1 MQVRK
6 FEARTM
12 KDALEMVKKQL
23 GPDAIILAAKDN
35 SNKYGLVG
43 ESSFEITAAVS
54 EETLHKKKFVES
66 RMADADKQ
74 QFQNSSARTQK
85 EIISKFVTR
94 HSTPVVRPVTTQKYI
109 DINDERN
116 AAEERIKNA
125 VQRAYD
131 AGTFL
136 NDRASTANAQRT
148 GVNTATGG
156 QPQRAAQPSQQ
167 SSSQLQQS
175 AQRAGPSVPQSDIE
189 MDSLRSEI
197 ASLKQLIK
205 SIQVPAAETRPYSH
219 YPGENY
225 GIHYE
230 LSSQFQNLVKEGI
243 LEELAAEMILD
254 LQGQVPVT
262 RLKNKPL
269 VEGFLAK
276 KILDDIVISE
286 GETKKFHFFV
296 GPSGGG
302 KTSSII
308 KMASQL
314 MVRENKKVALLTLD
328 TQKVGAV
335 EQLRIY
341 SQILNVPFAVIRGRS
356 DWKEILKFI
365 NSIDYILVDTPGSN
379 LKTQDEVAFFEN
391 LILKEIPSKSVH
403 LVLSAVSKY
412 EDLQGVMA
420 KFAQLNVTDVIF
432 NHLDETVQNG
442 NVYSFNKINKLPLF
456 AFGIGQRIP
465 EDFEYA
471 TKERLVD
478 LIFHIT
484 QKNTTTNEASL

>member
-54 EETLHKKKFVES
+54 EDTLHKKKFAES
-66 RMADADKQ
+66 RMGTNDQQ

-94 HSTPVVRPVTTQKYI
+94 HTTPIAKTTTTQRYI
-109 DINDERN
+109 DINDEKN

-125 VQRAYD
+125 VQRAFD
-131 AGTFL
+131 AGAVL
-136 NDRASTANAQRT
+136 NERT
-148 GVNTATGG
+148 GA
-156 QPQRAAQPSQQ
+156 SQANLVRRQ
-167 SSSQLQQS
+167 EPKKANEETRQ
-175 AQRAGPSVPQSDIE
+175 AGVHSDSEIN
-189 MDSLRSEI
+189 SLRLEI
-197 ASLKQLIK
+197 AGLKQLIK
-205 SIQVPAAETRPYSH
+205 NIQPPAEARSQSH
-219 YPGENY
+219 YPGENF
-225 GIHYE
+225 GIHYD
-230 LSSQFQNLVKEGI
+230 LSSQFQGLVKEGI
-243 LEELAAEMILD
+243 LEDLAAEMILE
-254 LQGQVPVT
+254 LQSQVPVT

-269 VEGFLAK
+269 VEGYLAK
-276 KILDDIVISE
+276 KILEEIVISD

-314 MVRENKKVALLTLD
+314 IVRDNKKVALLTMD

-341 SQILNVPFAVIRGRS
+341 SQILNVPFAVIRGRE
-356 DWKEILKFI
+356 DWREILKFI
-365 NSIDYILVDTPGSN
+365 NSIDYILIDTPGTN
-379 LKTQDEVAFFEN
+379 LKSNEELAIFEN
-391 LILKEIPSKSVH
+391 LIMKEIPSKAVH
-403 LVLSAVSKY
+403 LVLSARNKY
-412 EDLQGVMA
+412 EDLQGVLD
-420 KFAQLNVTDVIF
+420 KFAMLNVTDAIF

-484 QKNTTTNEASL
+484 QKNHSTNSEASL

>member
-54 EETLHKKKFVES
+54 EETLHKKKFAES
-66 RMADADKQ
+66 RMAENDRQ
-74 QFQNSSARTQK
+74 QFQNSSARAQK

-94 HSTPVVRPVTTQKYI
+94 HTTPIAKPVTTQKYI

-131 AGTFL
+131 AGAVLSDKPAVRSQSKT
-136 NDRASTANAQRT
+136 
-148 GVNTATGG
+148 VG
-156 QPQRAAQPSQQ
+156 QKPKAMAVAEPS
-167 SSSQLQQS
+167 
-175 AQRAGPSVPQSDIE
+175 DTE
-189 MDSLRSEI
+189 MNSLRLEI
-197 ASLKQLIK
+197 ASLKQMIK
-205 SIQVPAAETRPYSH
+205 SIQAPVTENRPQSH

-230 LSSQFQNLVKEGI
+230 LSSQFQGLVKEGI
-243 LEELAAEMILD
+243 IEELAAEMLLD

-269 VEGFLAK
+269 VEGYLAK
-276 KILDDIVISE
+276 KILEDIVVSE
-286 GETKKFHFFV
+286 GESKKFHFFV

-308 KMASQL
+308 KMASQ
-314 MVRENKKVALLTLD
+314 MIVRENKKVALLTLD

-379 LKTQDEVAFFEN
+379 LKSEEEISFFDN

-403 LVLSAVSKY
+403 LVLSARSKY
-412 EDLQGVMA
+412 EDLQSVFN
-420 KFAQLNVTDVIF
+420 KFAALNVTDVVF

-442 NVYSFNKINKLPLF
+442 NVYSFNKISKLPLF

-471 TKERLVD
+471 TKERIVD

-484 QKNTTTNEASL
+484 QKNNANSEASL

>member
-66 RMADADKQ
+66 RMAENDKQ

-94 HSTPVVRPVTTQKYI
+94 HTTPVTKPVTTQKYI
-109 DINDERN
+109 DINDEKN

-125 VQRAYD
+125 VQRAFD
-131 AGTFL
+131 AGTLL
-136 NDRASTANAQRT
+136 NDRQVKRQTAKPPETRN
-148 GVNTATGG
+148 
-156 QPQRAAQPSQQ
+156 QQ
-167 SSSQLQQS
+167 VEARQQY
-175 AQRAGPSVPQSDIE
+175 IE
-189 MDSLRSEI
+189 VQNDSEMNSLRSEI
-197 ASLKQLIK
+197 ASLKAMIK
-205 SIQVPAAETRPYSH
+205 NMQTPTESRPQSH

-230 LSSQFQNLVKEGI
+230 LSSQFQGLVKEGV
-243 LEELAAEMILD
+243 LEDLAAEMILD
-254 LQGQVPVT
+254 LQNQVPVT

-276 KILDDIVISE
+276 RILEDIVVSS
-286 GETKKFHFFV
+286 GENKKFHFFV

-314 MVRENKKVALLTLD
+314 IVRENKKVALLTLD

-341 SQILNVPFAVIRGRS
+341 SQILNVPFAVIRERS

-365 NSIDYILVDTPGSN
+365 NSIDYILIDTPGSN
-379 LKTQDEVAFFEN
+379 LKTQEEVSYFERM
-391 LILKEIPSKSVH
+391 ILKEIPSKSVH
-403 LVLSAVSKY
+403 LVLSARNKY
-412 EDLQGVMA
+412 EDLQGVLNN
-420 KFAQLNVTDVIF
+420 FATLNVTDVIF

-484 QKNTTTNEASL
+484 QKNNTTSEASL

>member
-66 RMADADKQ
+66 RMGTNDQQ

-94 HSTPVVRPVTTQKYI
+94 HTTPVAKATTTQRYI
-109 DINDERN
+109 DINDEKN

-125 VQRAYD
+125 VQRAFD
-131 AGTFL
+131 AGAVL
-136 NDRASTANAQRT
+136 NE
-148 GVNTATGG
+148 
-156 QPQRAAQPSQQ
+156 RAATAQVNQARRQGAKKPNEENR
-167 SSSQLQQS
+167 QL
-175 AQRAGPSVPQSDIE
+175 GVHSDSEIN
-189 MDSLRSEI
+189 SLRLEI
-197 ASLKQLIK
+197 AGLKQLIK
-205 SIQVPAAETRPYSH
+205 NIQPSSESRSQSH
-219 YPGENY
+219 YPGENF

-230 LSSQFQNLVKEGI
+230 LSSQFQGLVKEGI
-243 LEELAAEMILD
+243 LEELAAEMILE
-254 LQGQVPVT
+254 LQSQVPVT

-269 VEGFLAK
+269 VEGYLAK
-276 KILDDIVISE
+276 KILEEIVISNSD
-286 GETKKFHFFV
+286 TKKFHFFV

-314 MVRENKKVALLTLD
+314 IVRDNKKVALLTMD

-341 SQILNVPFAVIRGRS
+341 SQILNVPFAVIRGRE
-356 DWKEILKFI
+356 DWREILKFI
-365 NSIDYILVDTPGSN
+365 NSIDYILIDTPGTN
-379 LKTQDEVAFFEN
+379 LKSNEELAVFEN
-391 LILKEIPSKSVH
+391 LIMKEIPSKAIH
-403 LVLSAVSKY
+403 LVLSARNKY
-412 EDLQGVMA
+412 EDLQGVLE
-420 KFAQLNVTDVIF
+420 KFALLNVTDVIF

-442 NVYSFNKINKLPLF
+442 NVYSFNKVNKLPLF

-484 QKNTTTNEASL
+484 QKNHSTNSEASL

>member
-6 FEARTM
+6 FEARSM

-23 GPDAIILAAKDN
+23 GPEAIILAAKDN

-43 ESSFEITAAVS
+43 DSSFEITAAVS

-66 RMADADKQ
+66 RMGDNDKH

-85 EIISKFVTR
+85 DIISKFVTR
-94 HSTPVVRPVTTQKYI
+94 HTAVPVAKPTTSQRYI
-109 DINDERN
+109 DINDEKN

-125 VQRAYD
+125 VQRAFE
-131 AGTFL
+131 AGAVL
-136 NDRASTANAQRT
+136 NDHNSLLKPTKKQAQVQAQANAQ
-148 GVNTATGG
+148 V
-156 QPQRAAQPSQQ
+156 QAQQNNQ
-167 SSSQLQQS
+167 IIQNQNQ
-175 AQRAGPSVPQSDIE
+175 ADSDIN
-189 MDSLRSEI
+189 SLRSEI
-197 ASLKQLIK
+197 ASLKALIK
-205 SIQVPAAETRPYSH
+205 NIQAPGESRPQSH
-219 YPGENY
+219 YPGENF

-230 LSSQFQNLVKEGI
+230 LSAQFQGLVKEGI
-243 LEELAAEMILD
+243 LEELAAEMLLE
-254 LQGQVPVT
+254 LQSQVPVT

-269 VEGFLAK
+269 VEGYLAK
-276 KILDDIVISE
+276 KIMEEIVISE
-286 GETKKFHFFV
+286 VDAKKFHFFV

-314 MVRENKKVALLTLD
+314 IVRENKKVALLTLD

-341 SQILNVPFAVIRGRS
+341 SQILNVPFAVIRGRG

-365 NSIDYILVDTPGSN
+365 NSIDYILIDTPGTN
-379 LKTQDEVAFFEN
+379 LKTAEELAFLDN
-391 LILKEIPSKSVH
+391 LILKEIPSKAVH
-403 LVLSAVSKY
+403 LVLSARNKY
-412 EDLQGVMA
+412 EDLQGILN
-420 KFAQLNVTDVIF
+420 KFAQLNVTDAIF

-442 NVYSFNKINKLPLF
+442 NVYSFNKINRIPLF

-484 QKNTTTNEASL
+484 QKNNITNNEASL

>member
-66 RMADADKQ
+66 RMAENDKQ

-94 HSTPVVRPVTTQKYI
+94 HTTPVTKPVTTQKYI
-109 DINDERN
+109 DINDEKN

-125 VQRAYD
+125 VQRAFD
-131 AGTFL
+131 AGTLL
-136 NDRASTANAQRT
+136 NERSNAVPKQTAKQAQVRMQAEVKHQVET
-148 GVNTATGG
+148 QMLA
-156 QPQRAAQPSQQ
+156 
-167 SSSQLQQS
+167 
-175 AQRAGPSVPQSDIE
+175 QSDSE
-189 MDSLRSEI
+189 LNSLRSEI
-197 ASLKQLIK
+197 ASLKAMIK
-205 SIQVPAAETRPYSH
+205 NINTPAESRPQSH

-230 LSSQFQNLVKEGI
+230 LSSQFQGLVKEGV
-243 LEELAAEMILD
+243 LEELAAEMILE
-254 LQGQVPVT
+254 LQNQVPVT

-276 KILDDIVISE
+276 RILEDIVIST
-286 GETKKFHFFV
+286 GDTKKFHFFV

-314 MVRENKKVALLTLD
+314 IVRDNKKVALLTLD

-341 SQILNVPFAVIRGRS
+341 SQILNVPFAVIRGRG

-365 NSIDYILVDTPGSN
+365 NSIDYILIDTPGSN
-379 LKTQDEVAFFEN
+379 LKTQEEVAFFESM
-391 LILKEIPSKSVH
+391 ILKEIPSKSVH
-403 LVLSAVSKY
+403 LVLSARNKY
-412 EDLQGVMA
+412 EDLQGVLNN
-420 KFAQLNVTDVIF
+420 FVPLNVTDVIF

-442 NVYSFNKINKLPLF
+442 NVYSFNKINKIPLF

-484 QKNTTTNEASL
+484 QKNNTNNEASI

>member
-66 RMADADKQ
+66 RMAENDKQ

-94 HSTPVVRPVTTQKYI
+94 HTTPVTKPVTTQKYI
-109 DINDERN
+109 DINDEKN

-125 VQRAYD
+125 VQRAFD
-131 AGTFL
+131 AGTLL
-136 NDRASTANAQRT
+136 NDRQVQRQTAKPTETRN
-148 GVNTATGG
+148 
-156 QPQRAAQPSQQ
+156 QQ
-167 SSSQLQQS
+167 VEGRQQY
-175 AQRAGPSVPQSDIE
+175 IE
-189 MDSLRSEI
+189 VQNDSEMNSLRSEI
-197 ASLKQLIK
+197 ASLKAMIK
-205 SIQVPAAETRPYSH
+205 NMQTPTESRPQSH

-230 LSSQFQNLVKEGI
+230 LSSQFQGLVKEGV
-243 LEELAAEMILD
+243 LEDLAAEMILD
-254 LQGQVPVT
+254 LQNQVPVT

-276 KILDDIVISE
+276 RILEDIVVSS
-286 GETKKFHFFV
+286 GENKKFHFFV

-314 MVRENKKVALLTLD
+314 IVRENKKVALLTLD

-341 SQILNVPFAVIRGRS
+341 SQILNVPFAVIRERN

-365 NSIDYILVDTPGSN
+365 NSIDYILIDTPGSN
-379 LKTQDEVAFFEN
+379 LKTQEEVSYFERM
-391 LILKEIPSKSVH
+391 ILKEIPSKSVH
-403 LVLSAVSKY
+403 LVLSARNKY
-412 EDLQGVMA
+412 EDLQGVLNN
-420 KFAQLNVTDVIF
+420 FATLNVTDVIF

-484 QKNTTTNEASL
+484 QKNNTTSEASL

>member
-66 RMADADKQ
+66 RMADKDKQ

-94 HSTPVVRPVTTQKYI
+94 HTTPITKPVTTQKYI
-109 DINDERN
+109 DINDEKN

-125 VQRAYD
+125 VQRAFD
-131 AGTFL
+131 AGALLTDRQVQNRQQVVDNRQKVEAQSESEL
-136 NDRASTANAQRT
+136 N
-148 GVNTATGG
+148 
-156 QPQRAAQPSQQ
+156 
-167 SSSQLQQS
+167 
-175 AQRAGPSVPQSDIE
+175 
-189 MDSLRSEI
+189 SLRSEI
-197 ASLKQLIK
+197 ASLKALIK
-205 SIQVPAAETRPYSH
+205 NMQMPAESRPQSH

-230 LSSQFQNLVKEGI
+230 LSSQFQGLIKEGV

-254 LQGQVPVT
+254 LQNQIPVM
-262 RLKNKPL
+262 RLKNRPL
-269 VEGFLAK
+269 IEGFLAK
-276 KILDDIVISE
+276 RILEDIVIAN
-286 GETKKFHFFV
+286 GENKKFHFFV

-302 KTSSII
+302 KTSAII

-314 MVRENKKVALLTLD
+314 MVTENKKVALLTLD

-341 SQILNVPFAVIRGRS
+341 SQILNVPFAVIRERN

-365 NSIDYILVDTPGSN
+365 NTIDYILIDTPGSN
-379 LKTQDEVAFFEN
+379 LKTQGEVSYFEKM
-391 LILKEIPSKSVH
+391 ILKEIPSKAIH
-403 LVLSAVSKY
+403 LVLSARNKY
-412 EDLQGVMA
+412 EDLQEVLNN
-420 KFAQLNVTDVIF
+420 FVTLNVTDVIF

-442 NVYSFNKINKLPLF
+442 NVYSFNKISKLPLF

-484 QKNTTTNEASL
+484 QKNNTTSEASL

>member
-66 RMADADKQ
+66 RMAENDKQ

-94 HSTPVVRPVTTQKYI
+94 HTTPVAKPVTTQKYI
-109 DINDERN
+109 DINDEKN

-125 VQRAYD
+125 VQRAFD
-131 AGTFL
+131 AGTLL
-136 NDRASTANAQRT
+136 NDRQAQKQASAKPVETRNQAVEKR
-148 GVNTATGG
+148 
-156 QPQRAAQPSQQ
+156 QQ
-167 SSSQLQQS
+167 QVEVQNDS
-175 AQRAGPSVPQSDIE
+175 E
-189 MDSLRSEI
+189 MNSLRSEI
-197 ASLKQLIK
+197 ASLKAMIK
-205 SIQVPAAETRPYSH
+205 SMQTPIETRPQSH

-230 LSSQFQNLVKEGI
+230 LSSQFQGLVKEGV

-254 LQGQVPVT
+254 LQNQVPVT

-276 KILDDIVISE
+276 RILEDIVVSN
-286 GETKKFHFFV
+286 GENKKFHFFV

-314 MVRENKKVALLTLD
+314 IVRDNK
-328 TQKVGAV
+328 
-335 EQLRIY
+335 
-341 SQILNVPFAVIRGRS
+341 SPS
-356 DWKEILKFI
+356 
-365 NSIDYILVDTPGSN
+365 NSRY
-379 LKTQDEVAFFEN
+379 
-391 LILKEIPSKSVH
+391 SKSW
-403 LVLSAVSKY
+403 SRRTA
-412 EDLQGVMA
+412 
-420 KFAQLNVTDVIF
+420 
-432 NHLDETVQNG
+432 
-442 NVYSFNKINKLPLF
+442 
-456 AFGIGQRIP
+456 
-465 EDFEYA
+465 
-471 TKERLVD
+471 
-478 LIFHIT
+478 
-484 QKNTTTNEASL
+484 

>member
-54 EETLHKKKFVES
+54 EDTLHKKKFVES
-66 RMADADKQ
+66 RMADRDRE
-74 QFQNSSARTQK
+74 QFQNSSARAQK
-85 EIISKFVTR
+85 EIISKFVNR
-94 HSTPVVRPVTTQKYI
+94 HTTPVIKPVTTQKYI
-109 DINDERN
+109 DINDEKN

-125 VQRAYD
+125 VQRAFD
-131 AGTFL
+131 AGTL
-136 NDRASTANAQRT
+136 LTDRSLPAPKPAQAKPAEIRRQ
-148 GVNTATGG
+148 AE
-156 QPQRAAQPSQQ
+156 AKAQ
-167 SSSQLQQS
+167 
-175 AQRAGPSVPQSDIE
+175 AQVQSDSE
-189 MDSLRSEI
+189 LNSLRSEI
-197 ASLKQLIK
+197 ASLKAMIK
-205 SIQVPAAETRPYSH
+205 NMNTLPETRPQSH

-230 LSSQFQNLVKEGI
+230 LSAQFQNLVKEGI

-254 LQGQVPVT
+254 LQNQVPVT

-276 KILDDIVISE
+276 RILEDIVIAS
-286 GETKKFHFFV
+286 GDTKKFHFFI

-314 MVRENKKVALLTLD
+314 IVRENKKVALLTLD

-341 SQILNVPFAVIRGRS
+341 SQILNVPFAVIRGIS

-365 NSIDYILVDTPGSN
+365 NSIDYILIDTPGSN
-379 LKTQDEVAFFEN
+379 LKTQEEVSFFESM
-391 LILKEIPSKSVH
+391 ILKEIPSKSVH
-403 LVLSAVSKY
+403 LVLSARNKY
-412 EDLQGVMA
+412 EDLQGVLNN
-420 KFAQLNVTDVIF
+420 FATLNVTDVIF
-432 NHLDETVQNG
+432 NHLDETAQNG
-442 NVYSFNKINKLPLF
+442 NVYSFNKISKIPLF

-484 QKNTTTNEASL
+484 QKNNTTNEASL

>member
-66 RMADADKQ
+66 RMAENDKQ

-94 HSTPVVRPVTTQKYI
+94 HTTPVTKPVTTQKYI
-109 DINDERN
+109 DINDEKN

-125 VQRAYD
+125 VQRAFD
-131 AGTFL
+131 AGTLL
-136 NDRASTANAQRT
+136 NDRQVQKQATAKPVETKNQNFNSR
-148 GVNTATGG
+148 
-156 QPQRAAQPSQQ
+156 PQADIH
-167 SSSQLQQS
+167 
-175 AQRAGPSVPQSDIE
+175 SDSE
-189 MDSLRSEI
+189 LNSLRSEI
-197 ASLKQLIK
+197 ASLKALIK
-205 SIQVPAAETRPYSH
+205 NLHPPLENRPQSH
-219 YPGENY
+219 YPGENF

-230 LSSQFQNLVKEGI
+230 LSAQFQGLIKEGVI
-243 LEELAAEMILD
+243 EELAAEMILD
-254 LQGQVPVT
+254 LQNQIPVT

-276 KILDDIVISE
+276 RILEDIVVAT
-286 GETKKFHFFV
+286 GENKKFHFFV

-314 MVRENKKVALLTLD
+314 IVRDNKKVALLTLD

-341 SQILNVPFAVIRGRS
+341 SQILNVPFAVIRERN

-365 NSIDYILVDTPGSN
+365 NSIDYILIDTPGSN
-379 LKTQDEVAFFEN
+379 LKTQEEVSYFERM
-391 LILKEIPSKSVH
+391 ILKEIPSKSVH
-403 LVLSAVSKY
+403 LVLSARNKY
-412 EDLQGVMA
+412 EDLQGMLNN
-420 KFAQLNVTDVIF
+420 FAALNVTDVIF

-442 NVYSFNKINKLPLF
+442 NVYSFNKISKLPLF

-484 QKNTTTNEASL
+484 QKNNNSSEASL

>member
-66 RMADADKQ
+66 RMGEKDQA
-74 QFQNSSARTQK
+74 QFQNSSARAQK

-94 HSTPVVRPVTTQKYI
+94 HTTPVAKPVTTQKYI
-109 DINDERN
+109 DINDEKN

-125 VQRAYD
+125 VQRAFD
-131 AGTFL
+131 AGAVL
-136 NDRASTANAQRT
+136 NDRQTVTPKVAQ
-148 GVNTATGG
+148 
-156 QPQRAAQPSQQ
+156 QRQQAAVAAEVKKQVDAQ
-167 SSSQLQQS
+167 SESE
-175 AQRAGPSVPQSDIE
+175 IN
-189 MDSLRSEI
+189 SLRSEI
-197 ASLKQLIK
+197 ASLKQMMK
-205 SIQVPAAETRPYSH
+205 NFHAPAEARPQSH

-230 LSSQFQNLVKEGI
+230 LSSQFQGLVKEGV
-243 LEELAAEMILD
+243 LEELAAEMILE
-254 LQGQVPVT
+254 LQGQMPVT

-276 KILDDIVISE
+276 KIMEDIVISDDIA
-286 GETKKFHFFV
+286 KKFHFFV

-314 MVRENKKVALLTLD
+314 IVRDNKKVALLTLD

-341 SQILNVPFAVIRGRS
+341 SQILNVPFAVIRGRG

-365 NSIDYILVDTPGSN
+365 NSIDYILIDTPGSN
-379 LKTQDEVAFFEN
+379 LKTTEEVSFFEN
-391 LILKEIPSKSVH
+391 MILKEIPSKCVH
-403 LVLSAVSKY
+403 LVLSARNKY
-412 EDLQGVMA
+412 DDLQGVLN
-420 KFAQLNVTDVIF
+420 KFAVLNVTDVIF

-442 NVYSFNKINKLPLF
+442 NVYSFNKINKIPLF

-484 QKNTTTNEASL
+484 QKNNATSEASL

>member
-1 MQVRK
+1 MIK
-6 FEARTM
+6 NINA
-12 KDALEMVKKQL
+12 
-23 GPDAIILAAKDN
+23 P
-35 SNKYGLVG
+35 G
-43 ESSFEITAAVS
+43 ES
-54 EETLHKKKFVES
+54 
-66 RMADADKQ
+66 
-74 QFQNSSARTQK
+74 
-85 EIISKFVTR
+85 
-94 HSTPVVRPVTTQKYI
+94 RPQ
-109 DINDERN
+109 
-116 AAEERIKNA
+116 
-125 VQRAYD
+125 
-131 AGTFL
+131 
-136 NDRASTANAQRT
+136 
-148 GVNTATGG
+148 
-156 QPQRAAQPSQQ
+156 
-167 SSSQLQQS
+167 
-175 AQRAGPSVPQSDIE
+175 
-189 MDSLRSEI
+189 
-197 ASLKQLIK
+197 
-205 SIQVPAAETRPYSH
+205 SH

-230 LSSQFQNLVKEGI
+230 LSSQFQGLVKEGV
-243 LEELAAEMILD
+243 LEELAAEIILE
-254 LQGQVPVT
+254 LQNQVPVT

-276 KILDDIVISE
+276 RILEDIVIST
-286 GETKKFHFFV
+286 GDTKKFHFFV

-314 MVRENKKVALLTLD
+314 IVRDNKKVALLTLD

-341 SQILNVPFAVIRGRS
+341 SQILNVPFAVIRGRG

-365 NSIDYILVDTPGSN
+365 NSIDYILIDTPGSN
-379 LKTQDEVAFFEN
+379 LKTQEEVSFLEH

-403 LVLSAVSKY
+403 LVLSARNKY
-412 EDLQGVMA
+412 EDLQGVLNN
-420 KFAQLNVTDVIF
+420 FVPLNVTDVIF

-442 NVYSFNKINKLPLF
+442 NVYSFNKINKIPLF

-484 QKNTTTNEASL
+484 QKNNTNNEASI

>member
-66 RMADADKQ
+66 RMAENDKQ

-94 HSTPVVRPVTTQKYI
+94 HTTPVTKPVTTQKYI
-109 DINDERN
+109 DINDEKN

-125 VQRAYD
+125 VQRAFD
-131 AGTFL
+131 AGTLL
-136 NDRASTANAQRT
+136 NDRA
-148 GVNTATGG
+148 NTTPK
-156 QPQRAAQPSQQ
+156 Q
-167 SSSQLQQS
+167 QQS
-175 AQRAGPSVPQSDIE
+175 AKQAQVRMQAEVKHQVETQMQAQSDSE
-189 MDSLRSEI
+189 LNSLRSEI
-197 ASLKQLIK
+197 ASLKAMIK
-205 SIQVPAAETRPYSH
+205 SIHAAPTESRPQSH

-225 GIHYE
+225 GIHFE
-230 LSSQFQNLVKEGI
+230 LSSQFQGLVKEGI
-243 LEELAAEMILD
+243 LEELAAEMILE
-254 LQGQVPVT
+254 LQNQVPVT

-276 KILDDIVISE
+276 RILEDIVISS
-286 GETKKFHFFV
+286 GEQKKFHFFV

-314 MVRENKKVALLTLD
+314 IVRENKKVALLTLD

-341 SQILNVPFAVIRGRS
+341 SQILNVPFAVIRGRQ

-365 NSIDYILVDTPGSN
+365 NSIDYILIDTPGSN
-379 LKTQDEVAFFEN
+379 LKTQEEVSFFESM
-391 LILKEIPSKSVH
+391 ILKEIPSKSVH
-403 LVLSAVSKY
+403 LVLSARNKY
-412 EDLQGVMA
+412 DDLQGVLNN
-420 KFAQLNVTDVIF
+420 FATLNVTDVIF

-442 NVYSFNKINKLPLF
+442 NVYSFNKINKIPLF

-484 QKNTTTNEASL
+484 QKNNTNNEASI

>member
-66 RMADADKQ
+66 RMAENDRQ

-94 HSTPVVRPVTTQKYI
+94 HTTPVTKPVTTQKYI
-109 DINDERN
+109 DINDEKN

-125 VQRAYD
+125 VQRAFD
-131 AGTFL
+131 AGTL
-136 NDRASTANAQRT
+136 LSDRANAAPRQQQAAKQAEIKRQVDAQAQAQAN
-148 GVNTATGG
+148 
-156 QPQRAAQPSQQ
+156 
-167 SSSQLQQS
+167 SSDLN
-175 AQRAGPSVPQSDIE
+175 
-189 MDSLRSEI
+189 SLRSEI
-197 ASLKQLIK
+197 ASLKALIK
-205 SIQVPAAETRPYSH
+205 TIQTPGETRPQSH

-230 LSSQFQNLVKEGI
+230 LSSQFQVLVKEGV
-243 LEELAAEMILD
+243 LEDVAAEMILD
-254 LQGQVPVT
+254 LQNQVPVT

-276 KILDDIVISE
+276 RILEDIVISS
-286 GETKKFHFFV
+286 GDTKKFHFFV

-314 MVRENKKVALLTLD
+314 IVRENKKVALLTFD

-341 SQILNVPFAVIRGRS
+341 SQILNVPFAVIRGRN

-365 NSIDYILVDTPGSN
+365 NSIDYILIDTPGSN
-379 LKTQDEVAFFEN
+379 LKTRDEVSFFEN
-391 LILKEIPSKSVH
+391 MILKEIPSKSIH
-403 LVLSAVSKY
+403 LVLSARNKY
-412 EDLQGVMA
+412 EDLQAVLNN
-420 KFAQLNVTDVIF
+420 FATLNVTDVIF
-432 NHLDETVQNG
+432 NHLDETAQNG
-442 NVYSFNKINKLPLF
+442 NVYSFNKISKVPLF

-484 QKNTTTNEASL
+484 QKNNTSSEASL

>member
-66 RMADADKQ
+66 RMAENDKQ

-94 HSTPVVRPVTTQKYI
+94 HTTPVTKPVTTQKYI
-109 DINDERN
+109 DINDEKN

-125 VQRAYD
+125 VQRAFD
-131 AGTFL
+131 AGTLL
-136 NDRASTANAQRT
+136 NDRQVQRQTAKPTETRN
-148 GVNTATGG
+148 
-156 QPQRAAQPSQQ
+156 QQ
-167 SSSQLQQS
+167 VEGRQQY
-175 AQRAGPSVPQSDIE
+175 IE
-189 MDSLRSEI
+189 VQNDSEMNSLRSEI
-197 ASLKQLIK
+197 ASLKAMIK
-205 SIQVPAAETRPYSH
+205 NMQTPTESRPQSH

-230 LSSQFQNLVKEGI
+230 LSSQFQGLVKEGV
-243 LEELAAEMILD
+243 LEDLAAEMILD
-254 LQGQVPVT
+254 LQNQVPVT

-276 KILDDIVISE
+276 RILEDIVVSS
-286 GETKKFHFFV
+286 GENKKFHFFV

-314 MVRENKKVALLTLD
+314 IVRENKKVALLTLD

-341 SQILNVPFAVIRGRS
+341 SQILNVPFAVIRERN

-365 NSIDYILVDTPGSN
+365 NSIDYILIDTPGSN
-379 LKTQDEVAFFEN
+379 LKTQEEVSYFERM
-391 LILKEIPSKSVH
+391 ILKEIPSKLVH
-403 LVLSAVSKY
+403 LVLSARNKY
-412 EDLQGVMA
+412 EDLQGVLNN
-420 KFAQLNVTDVIF
+420 FATLNVTDVIF

-484 QKNTTTNEASL
+484 QKNNTTSEASL

>member
-66 RMADADKQ
+66 RMAENDKQ

-94 HSTPVVRPVTTQKYI
+94 HTTPVAKAVTTQKYI
-109 DINDERN
+109 DINDEKS

-125 VQRAYD
+125 VQRAFD
-131 AGTFL
+131 AGAVL
-136 NDRASTANAQRT
+136 NNDRTSKSSVVHAKNVAQEKPMQVSS
-148 GVNTATGG
+148 VN
-156 QPQRAAQPSQQ
+156 
-167 SSSQLQQS
+167 
-175 AQRAGPSVPQSDIE
+175 SDSEIN
-189 MDSLRSEI
+189 SLRSEI

-205 SIQVPAAETRPYSH
+205 NIQPSAENRSQSH
-219 YPGENY
+219 YPGENF

-230 LSSQFQNLVKEGI
+230 LSSQFQGLVKEGI
-243 LEELAAEMILD
+243 LEELAAEMILE
-254 LQGQVPVT
+254 LQAQVPVT
-262 RLKNKPL
+262 RLKNRPL
-269 VEGFLAK
+269 VEGYLAK
-276 KILDDIVISE
+276 KILEEIVISE
-286 GETKKFHFFV
+286 NEIKKFHFFV
-296 GPSGGG
+296 GPSGSG

-314 MVRENKKVALLTLD
+314 IVRENKKVALLTLD

-341 SQILNVPFAVIRGRS
+341 SQILNVPFAVIRGRG

-365 NSIDYILVDTPGSN
+365 NSIDYILIDTPGTS
-379 LKTQDEVAFFEN
+379 LRSSDEISFFEN
-391 LILKEIPSKSVH
+391 LILKEIPSKCIH
-403 LVLSAVSKY
+403 LVLSARNKY
-412 EDLQGVMA
+412 EDLQGIFS
-420 KFAQLNVTDVIF
+420 KFSMLNITDVIF
-432 NHLDETVQNG
+432 NHLDETIQNG
-442 NVYSFNKINKLPLF
+442 NVYSFNKVNKLPLF

-484 QKNTTTNEASL
+484 QKNNSTSNEASL

>member
-66 RMADADKQ
+66 RMAENDKQ

-94 HSTPVVRPVTTQKYI
+94 HTTPVTKPVTTQKYI
-109 DINDERN
+109 DINDEKN

-125 VQRAYD
+125 VQRAFD
-131 AGTFL
+131 AGALL
-136 NDRASTANAQRT
+136 NERTNPASKPRTAKQAQVRMQAEVKHQVET
-148 GVNTATGG
+148 QMQA
-156 QPQRAAQPSQQ
+156 
-167 SSSQLQQS
+167 
-175 AQRAGPSVPQSDIE
+175 QSDSE
-189 MDSLRSEI
+189 LYSLRSEI
-197 ASLKQLIK
+197 ASLKAMIK
-205 SIQVPAAETRPYSH
+205 NIHTPAEARPQSH

-230 LSSQFQNLVKEGI
+230 LSSQFQILVKEGI
-243 LEELAAEMILD
+243 LEELAAEMILE
-254 LQGQVPVT
+254 LQNQVPVT
-262 RLKNKPL
+262 RLRNKPL

-276 KILDDIVISE
+276 KILEAIVIST
-286 GETKKFHFFV
+286 GDTKKFHFFV

-314 MVRENKKVALLTLD
+314 IVRDNKKVALLTLD

-341 SQILNVPFAVIRGRS
+341 SQILNVPFAVIRGRG

-365 NSIDYILVDTPGSN
+365 NSIDYILIDTPGSN
-379 LKTQDEVAFFEN
+379 LKTQDEVSFFEN
-391 LILKEIPSKSVH
+391 MILKEIPSKSVH
-403 LVLSAVSKY
+403 LVLSARNKY
-412 EDLQGVMA
+412 DDLQGILNN
-420 KFAQLNVTDVIF
+420 FATLNVTDVIF

-442 NVYSFNKINKLPLF
+442 NVYSFNKINKVPLF

-484 QKNTTTNEASL
+484 QKNNTNNEASI

>member
-35 SNKYGLVG
+35 SHKYGLVG

-54 EETLHKKKFVES
+54 DETLHKKKFTES
-66 RMADADKQ
+66 RMAENDRQ
-74 QFQNSSARTQK
+74 QFASSSARTQK

-94 HSTPVVRPVTTQKYI
+94 HTAPVSKPVTTQKYI
-109 DINDERN
+109 DINDEKS

-125 VQRAYD
+125 VQRAFD
-131 AGTFL
+131 AG
-136 NDRASTANAQRT
+136 ASLSDFTQPRGPKETGKTTNAVKRT
-148 GVNTATGG
+148 EDAKSAPKTVQTG
-156 QPQRAAQPSQQ
+156 QMNQQ
-167 SSSQLQQS
+167 SDSE
-175 AQRAGPSVPQSDIE
+175 IN
-189 MDSLRSEI
+189 SLRSEI
-197 ASLKQLIK
+197 ASLKQMIK
-205 SIQVPAAETRPYSH
+205 SIHPPTENRSQSH

-230 LSSQFQNLVKEGI
+230 LSAQFQGLIKEGI

-254 LQGQVPVT
+254 LQGQMPVT

-269 VEGFLAK
+269 VEGYLAK
-276 KILDDIVISE
+276 KILEDIVISE
-286 GETKKFHFFV
+286 GDTKKFHFFV

-314 MVRENKKVALLTLD
+314 IVRENKKVALLTLD

-341 SQILNVPFAVIRGRS
+341 SQILNVPFAVIRNRG

-365 NSIDYILVDTPGSN
+365 NSIDYILVDSPGSN
-379 LKTQDEVAFFEN
+379 LKSIEETNFFEN
-391 LILKEIPSKSVH
+391 LILKEIPSKAVH
-403 LVLSAVSKY
+403 LVLSARNKY
-412 EDLQGVMA
+412 EDLQGVLN
-420 KFAQLNVTDVIF
+420 KFAVLNVTDVIF

-484 QKNTTTNEASL
+484 QKNNSTSEASI

>member
-94 HSTPVVRPVTTQKYI
+94 HTTPVTRPVTTQKYI
-109 DINDERN
+109 DINDEKN

-131 AGTFL
+131 AGTLL
-136 NDRASTANAQRT
+136 NDRAAAQRT
-148 GVNTATGG
+148 
-156 QPQRAAQPSQQ
+156 PQTNRPAQQAVGPAPQQ
-167 SSSQLQQS
+167 IMQQ
-175 AQRAGPSVPQSDIE
+175 APVQSDAE
-189 MDSLRSEI
+189 MNSLRSEI

-205 SIQVPAAETRPYSH
+205 NMQPSGESRPQSH
-219 YPGENY
+219 YPGENF

-230 LSSQFQNLVKEGI
+230 LSSQFQNLVKEGV
-243 LEELAAEMILD
+243 LDELAAEMLLD
-254 LQGQVPVT
+254 LQSQVPVT

-276 KILDDIVISE
+276 KILEDIVISD
-286 GETKKFHFFV
+286 GDYKKFHFFV

-314 MVRENKKVALLTLD
+314 MVREGKKVALLTLD

-341 SQILNVPFAVIRGRS
+341 SQILNVPFAVIRGRN

-365 NSIDYILVDTPGSN
+365 NSIDHILIDTPGTN
-379 LKTQDEVAFFEN
+379 LKTQEEVAFLES
-391 LILKEIPSKSVH
+391 LILKEIPSKSIH
-403 LVLSAVSKY
+403 LVLSARNKY
-412 EDLQGVMA
+412 EDLQGVLT

-442 NVYSFNKINKLPLF
+442 NVYSFNKVNKLPLF

-484 QKNTTTNEASL
+484 QKNINNEASL

>member
-66 RMADADKQ
+66 RMAENDKQ
-74 QFQNSSARTQK
+74 QFQNSSARAQK

-94 HSTPVVRPVTTQKYI
+94 HTTPVTKPVTTQKYI
-109 DINDERN
+109 DINDEKN

-125 VQRAYD
+125 VQRAFD
-131 AGTFL
+131 AGALL
-136 NDRASTANAQRT
+136 NERTNNVPKQTAKQAQVRMQAEVKHQVET
-148 GVNTATGG
+148 QMQA
-156 QPQRAAQPSQQ
+156 
-167 SSSQLQQS
+167 
-175 AQRAGPSVPQSDIE
+175 QSDSE
-189 MDSLRSEI
+189 LNSLRSEI
-197 ASLKQLIK
+197 ASLKAMIK
-205 SIQVPAAETRPYSH
+205 NINTPAEARPQSH

-230 LSSQFQNLVKEGI
+230 LSSQFQGLVKEGV
-243 LEELAAEMILD
+243 LEELAAEMILE
-254 LQGQVPVT
+254 LQNQVPVT

-276 KILDDIVISE
+276 RILEDIVIST
-286 GETKKFHFFV
+286 GDTKKFHFFV

-314 MVRENKKVALLTLD
+314 IVRDNKKVALLTLD

-341 SQILNVPFAVIRGRS
+341 SQILNVPFAVIRGRG

-365 NSIDYILVDTPGSN
+365 NSIDYILIDTPGSN
-379 LKTQDEVAFFEN
+379 LKTQEEVSFFESM
-391 LILKEIPSKSVH
+391 ILKEIPSKSVH
-403 LVLSAVSKY
+403 LVLSARNKY
-412 EDLQGVMA
+412 DDLQGVLNN
-420 KFAQLNVTDVIF
+420 FAPLNVTDVIF

-442 NVYSFNKINKLPLF
+442 NVYSFNKINKIPLF

-484 QKNTTTNEASL
+484 QKNNTNNEASI

>member
-66 RMADADKQ
+66 RMAENDKQ

-94 HSTPVVRPVTTQKYI
+94 HTNPVTKPVTTQKYI
-109 DINDERN
+109 DINDEKN
-116 AAEERIKNA
+116 AADERIKNA
-125 VQRAYD
+125 VQRAFD
-131 AGTFL
+131 AGTIL
-136 NDRASTANAQRT
+136 NERNSAIPKQTVKQAQVRMQ
-148 GVNTATGG
+148 A
-156 QPQRAAQPSQQ
+156 
-167 SSSQLQQS
+167 
-175 AQRAGPSVPQSDIE
+175 QSDS
-189 MDSLRSEI
+189 DLNSLRSEI
-197 ASLKQLIK
+197 ASLKAMIK
-205 SIQVPAAETRPYSH
+205 NINTPVDARPQSH
-219 YPGENY
+219 YPGENF

-230 LSSQFQNLVKEGI
+230 LSSQFQGLVKEGV
-243 LEELAAEMILD
+243 LEELAAEMILE
-254 LQGQVPVT
+254 LQNQVPVT

-276 KILDDIVISE
+276 RILEDIVIST
-286 GETKKFHFFV
+286 GDTKKFHFFV

-314 MVRENKKVALLTLD
+314 IVRDNKKVALLTLD

-365 NSIDYILVDTPGSN
+365 NSIDYILIDTPGSN
-379 LKTQDEVAFFEN
+379 LKTQEEVAFFESM
-391 LILKEIPSKSVH
+391 ILKEIPSKSIH
-403 LVLSAVSKY
+403 LVLSARNKY
-412 EDLQGVMA
+412 EDLQGVLTN
-420 KFAQLNVTDVIF
+420 FLPLNVTDVIF
-432 NHLDETVQNG
+432 NHLDETAQNG
-442 NVYSFNKINKLPLF
+442 NVYSFNKINKIPLF

-484 QKNTTTNEASL
+484 QKNNPNNEASI